1 MIPPLCAVFT
11 PWFHCICNRRF
22 AAHERVIFHKR
33 GFGHFCPLFT
43 TYALFIKHIIHAG
56 LVPNA
61 TNKPRMTSSTPGETT
76 KSAFR
81 RPAKGYSPL
90 LLYIFWAPALHLLG
104 SCSTSSGLLLYIF
117 WAPALHLLQLPRC
130 STHGPG

>member
-1 MIPPLCAVFT
+1 
-11 PWFHCICNRRF
+11 
-22 AAHERVIFHKR
+22 
-33 GFGHFCPLFT
+33 
-43 TYALFIKHIIHAG
+43 
-56 LVPNA
+56 
-61 TNKPRMTSSTPGETT
+61 MTSSTPGETT

-117 WAPALHLLQLPRC
+117 YSCRAAQPMGLDEEHCENQEN
-130 STHGPG
+130 